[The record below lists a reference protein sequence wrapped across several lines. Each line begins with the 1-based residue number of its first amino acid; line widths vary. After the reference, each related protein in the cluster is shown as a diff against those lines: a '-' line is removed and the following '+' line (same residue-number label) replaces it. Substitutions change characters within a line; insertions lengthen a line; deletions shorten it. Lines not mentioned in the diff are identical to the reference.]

1 MREESCVSDGARIRK
16 KDKSF
21 ACKNQRALGK
31 YLVERLDRR
40 DTEFNRGDR
49 ERAFLSASKWVCF
62 LTKEE
67 G

>member
-1 MREESCVSDGARIRK
+1 MREESCVSDGARIGK

-21 ACKNQRALGK
+21 ACKNQRTLGK
-31 YLVERLDRR
+31 HLVERLDRR
-40 DTEFNRGDR
+40 NTEFGWGDH

>member
-1 MREESCVSDGARIRK
+1 MREESCVSDGARIRE

-31 YLVERLDRR
+31 HLVECLDRR
-40 DTEFNRGDR
+40 NTEFGWGDR

>member
-31 YLVERLDRR
+31 YLVECLDRR
-40 DTEFNRGDR
+40 NTEFDRGDR
-49 ERAFLSASKWVCF
+49 ERAILYSSEWVCF
-62 LTKEE
+62 LTKQE

>member
-1 MREESCVSDGARIRK
+1 MREESCVSDGARIREQ
-16 KDKSF
+16 DKSF

-31 YLVERLDRR
+31 HLVECLDRR
-40 DTEFNRGDR
+40 DTEFNRGDC
-49 ERAFLSASKWVCF
+49 ERAFLSVGKWVYF

>member
-1 MREESCVSDGARIRK
+1 MREESCVSDSARVRE

-21 ACKNQRALGK
+21 ACKNQRTLGK
-31 YLVERLDRR
+31 HLVERLDRR
-40 DTEFNRGDR
+40 NTEFGWGDH

>member
-1 MREESCVSDGARIRK
+1 MREESCVSDGARVRK

-31 YLVERLDRR
+31 HLVARLDRR
-40 DTEFNRGDR
+40 NTEFGWGDH

>member
-1 MREESCVSDGARIRK
+1 MREESCVSDGARVRK

-31 YLVERLDRR
+31 HLVERLDRR
-40 DTEFNRGDR
+40 NTEFGWGDH
-49 ERAFLSASKWVCF
+49 ERAFLSASEWVCF

>member
-21 ACKNQRALGK
+21 ACKNQRTLGK
-31 YLVERLDRR
+31 HLVERLDRR
-40 DTEFNRGDR
+40 NTEFGWGDH
-49 ERAFLSASKWVCF
+49 ERAFLSASEWVCF